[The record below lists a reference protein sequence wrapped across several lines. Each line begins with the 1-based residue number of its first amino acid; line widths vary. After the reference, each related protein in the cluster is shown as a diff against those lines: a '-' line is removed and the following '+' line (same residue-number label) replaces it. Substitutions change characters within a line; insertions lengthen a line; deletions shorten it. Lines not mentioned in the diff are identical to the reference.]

1 MACGLAL
8 TLCAAFIAGYEAF
21 TSLAKY
27 DDEGYMMWT
36 VKNFLAG
43 HALYDQVVTVYGPFY
58 YLYEWCILSITGAP
72 AASDSLRLVS
82 AAFWVAAAL
91 VAFLLAYRATGSLVL
106 AAAVHLLAFRALGFI
121 GEETAH
127 PQEAC
132 VLLLL
137 ALGRAFYIA
146 NRRLRLVMM
155 GVLGGAMAATK
166 INLGIFVVVALT
178 VGLTFEQP
186 RGWRRNAACIAVS
199 LGALALPAVLMWDRH
214 TELWAIS
221 YCALIFFSLASTLLT
236 VLGLPWKSSHGLRDA
251 VVVAG
256 AFAATAAAICCFPL
270 IQGSTLKSL
279 FQWLI
284 VMPYRWSQ
292 AWSLAP
298 NIHFMALI
306 WAAVGVVSAWFVYK
320 GRVADPWLAMVKL
333 AFGAAVILFVAT
345 DRYEGLLNFATP
357 YLWLVAARPTKPA
370 SNSLYAPTRAL
381 LALLGVIQALYAY
394 PVAGSQVGLVAV
406 WMIVVAG
413 ICFWDAVSWGR
424 SSGFETRFRWSRS
437 WMPVAVQVTAALL
450 IAGLNLSIA
459 WSARRKYE
467 SFVALGFPGAMHVR
481 VEPEKAAA
489 LRAIVSRINSSCGTL
504 ITEPGM
510 FSFHLWTGKPSLPG
524 LDHQVWMLLDDAA
537 QAGIVRE
544 IARDP
549 RACVVYDQEVVDFWT
564 RGTNVSAKPGVRFIR
579 ENFQT
584 VLEGSGYSLMM
595 RRPEG

>member
-8 TLCAAFIAGYEAF
+8 TLCAAFTAGYDAF

-72 AASDSLRLVS
+72 AASDSLRLIS

-106 AAAVHLLAFRALGFI
+106 AAGVHLLAFRALGFI

-146 NRRLRLVMM
+146 NRKLRMVMM
-155 GVLGGAMAATK
+155 GVLGGAIVATK
-166 INLGIFVVVALT
+166 INLGIFVFVALT
-178 VGLTFEQP
+178 VGLTYAQP
-186 RGWRRNAACIAVS
+186 RGWRRNAACVAVS
-199 LGALALPAVLMWDRH
+199 FGALALPAVLMWDRR
-214 TELWAIS
+214 TELWAIT
-221 YCALIFFSLASTLLT
+221 YCALISFSLASTLLT
-236 VLGLPWKSSHGLRDA
+236 VLGLPWKGSYRPRDA
-251 VVVAG
+251 AIVAG
-256 AFAATAAAICCFPL
+256 AFAGTAAAICCFPL
-270 IQGSTLKSL
+270 TQGSTLKSL
-279 FQWLI
+279 FQWLV
-284 VMPYRWSQ
+284 VMPYQWSQ
-292 AWSLAP
+292 SWSLSP
-298 NIHFMALI
+298 NIHPGALI
-306 WAAVGVVSAWFVYK
+306 WAAAGVGFAWYVYK
-320 GRVADPWLAMVKL
+320 GRVADRWLAMIKL
-333 AFGAAVILFVAT
+333 AFGLAVVLFVAT

-357 YLWLVAARPTKPA
+357 YLWLVAARPT
-370 SNSLYAPTRAL
+370 NSGGNWPFAPTRAL

-406 WMIVVAG
+406 FMIVVAA
-413 ICFWDAVSWGR
+413 ICFWDAVSWAR
-424 SSGFETRFRWSRS
+424 SGGLQMRFNRNRR
-437 WMPVAVQVTAALL
+437 WMPLSVQVTAALL
-450 IAGLNLSIA
+450 IAILNLSIA

-504 ITEPGM
+504 ITEPGL
-510 FSFHLWTGKPSLPG
+510 FSFHLWTGKPSPPG

-537 QAGIVRE
+537 QAAIVRE

-549 RACVVYDQEVVDFWT
+549 RACVVYDQEIVDFWT
-564 RGTNVSAKPGVRFIR
+564 RGTNVSAKPGVQFIR

-595 RRPEG
+595 RRPAS

>member
-1 MACGLAL
+1 VACGLAL
-8 TLCAAFIAGYEAF
+8 TLCAAFTAGYDAF

-27 DDEGYMMWT
+27 DDEGYMIWT

-43 HALYDQVVTVYGPFY
+43 HPLYGQVVTIYGPLY
-58 YLYEWCILSITGAP
+58 YLYEWIILSVTGAP
-72 AASDSLRLVS
+72 AAADSLRLVS

-106 AAAVHLLAFRALGFI
+106 AAGVHLLAFRALGFI

-132 VLLLL
+132 ILLLL

-155 GVLGGAMAATK
+155 GVLGGAMVATK
-166 INLGIFVVVALT
+166 INLGILVVVALT
-178 VGLTFEQP
+178 VGLTFAQS
-186 RGWRRNAACIAVS
+186 RGWRRNLACIAVS
-199 LGALALPAVLMWDRH
+199 LGALALPAVLMWDRR

-221 YCALIFFSLASTLLT
+221 YCALIVFSLASTLLT
-236 VLGLPWKSSHGLRDA
+236 VLGLPWKSSYGLRNA
-251 VVVAG
+251 AVVAG
-256 AFAATAAAICCFPL
+256 AFAGTAAAICCFPL
-270 IQGSTLKSL
+270 TRGSTLKSL
-279 FQWLI
+279 FQWLV
-284 VMPYRWSQ
+284 VMPYQWSRS
-292 AWSLAP
+292 WSLSP
-298 NIHFMALI
+298 NIHFVALI
-306 WAAVGVVSAWFVYK
+306 WAAVGIVFAWYVYQ
-320 GRVADPWLAMVKL
+320 GRVADRWLAFVKL
-333 AFGAAVILFVAT
+333 AFGAAVVLFVAT
-345 DRYEGLLNFATP
+345 DRYSGLLNFATP
-357 YLWLVAARPTKPA
+357 YLWLVAARPMDA
-370 SNSLYAPTRAL
+370 GGDSRYERTRAL

-406 WMIVVAG
+406 FMIVVAG

-424 SSGFETRFRWSRS
+424 TSGFETRLSRNRR
-437 WMPVAVQVTAALL
+437 WMPLAVQVTAALL

-467 SFVALGFPGAMHVR
+467 SFVALDFPGAMHVR

-504 ITEPGM
+504 ITEPGL

-537 QAGIVRE
+537 QADIVRE

-579 ENFQT
+579 ENFET

-595 RRPEG
+595 RRPAS